1 MRSCDNAIAVC
12 SVAAGCFCVFY
23 SQESL
28 HFIQRNLD
36 QTLLLSAASLQHG
49 QLTSQDGGAR
59 TPFQGLPIVLVL
71 AHNPQLSDTGLQ
83 LLRDDG
89 QALADRWGRGVLNA
103 DRQVFLSTD
112 PVKLHLH
119 VRVHVGGRIV
129 Y

>member
-1 MRSCDNAIAVC
+1 M
-12 SVAAGCFCVFY
+12 
-23 SQESL
+23 
-28 HFIQRNLD
+28 
-36 QTLLLSAASLQHG
+36 
-49 QLTSQDGGAR
+49 
-59 TPFQGLPIVLVL
+59 LVL